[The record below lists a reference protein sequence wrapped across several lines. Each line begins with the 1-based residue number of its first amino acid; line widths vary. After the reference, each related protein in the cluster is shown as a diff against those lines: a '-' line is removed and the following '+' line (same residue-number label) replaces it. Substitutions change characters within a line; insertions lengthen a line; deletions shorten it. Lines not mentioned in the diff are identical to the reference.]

1 MINTVS
7 NIGSFNFNPKSEAI
21 ASEAL
26 SLAKDDLKDL
36 SKSSFAKVFN
46 RVDNFLDFG
55 TTKNFDFS
63 NFDKEEMKSFLKVMS
78 TLMKKGI
85 VGYEYY
91 EVNGKIEKHFMTTS
105 LGNRR
110 LYNAEWKKP
119 KDSRGGWLV

>member
-1 MINTVS
+1 MISTVKNT
-7 NIGSFNFNPKSEAI
+7 GSFNFNPKSESI

-26 SLAKDDLKDL
+26 SLAKKDLNGL
-36 SKSSFAKVFN
+36 SKSSFSKVFN

-63 NFDKEEMKSFLKVMS
+63 SFNKEEMDSFLKVMS
-78 TLMKKGI
+78 TLMSKGI

-91 EVNGKIEKHFMTTS
+91 EVNGKTEKHFMTTS

-110 LYNAEWKKP
+110 LYGAEWKKRE
-119 KDSRGGWLV
+119 DSRGGWLV

>member
-1 MINTVS
+1 MMNAIS
-7 NIGSFNFNPKSEAI
+7 NIGSFNFKAKSEVI

-26 SLAKDDLKDL
+26 AIAKDEIKDL
-36 SKSSFAKVFN
+36 PKNSFNKVFN

-55 TTKNFDFS
+55 SSKNLDFS
-63 NFDKEEMKSFLKVMS
+63 NFSKEEMESFLKIMS

-105 LGNRR
+105 IGNRR
-110 LYNAEWKKP
+110 LYNAEWKERE
-119 KDSRGGWLV
+119 DSRGGWLV

>member
-1 MINTVS
+1 MISTVKNT
-7 NIGSFNFNPKSEAI
+7 GSFNFNPKSESI

-26 SLAKDDLKDL
+26 LLAKKDLNGL
-36 SKSSFAKVFN
+36 SKSSFSKVFN

-63 NFDKEEMKSFLKVMS
+63 NFNKEEMNSFLKVMS
-78 TLMKKGI
+78 TLMSKGI

-91 EVNGKIEKHFMTTS
+91 EVNGKTEKHFMTTS

-110 LYNAEWKKP
+110 LYNAEWKKRE
-119 KDSRGGWLV
+119 DSRGGWLV

>member
-7 NIGSFNFNPKSEAI
+7 NIGSFNLNPKSEAI

-55 TTKNFDFS
+55 TTKNLDFS

-110 LYNAEWKKP
+110 LYNAEWKER

>member
-1 MINTVS
+1 MTSTVS
-7 NIGSFNFNPKSEAI
+7 NIGSFNFNPKSEVI
-21 ASEAL
+21 ALEAL

-36 SKSSFAKVFN
+36 SKSSFSKVFN

-110 LYNAEWKKP
+110 LYNAEWEERKY
-119 KDSRGGWLV
+119 SRGGWLV

>member
-7 NIGSFNFNPKSEAI
+7 NIGSFNFNPKPELI

-26 SLAKDDLKDL
+26 SLAQKDL
-36 SKSSFAKVFN
+36 NGLSKNSFAKVFN

-63 NFDKEEMKSFLKVMS
+63 NFNKEEMKSFLKVMS

-105 LGNRR
+105 IGNRR
-110 LYNAEWKKP
+110 LYNAEWKERE
-119 KDSRGGWLV
+119 DSRGGWLV